1 MPLAIYGPK
10 DCGYR
15 LGLLGAPV
23 RIAQAV
29 APPMFGLL
37 IDSLDAEALFVSRAL
52 SMEALLSPLLAR
64 KEAV

>member
-1 MPLAIYGPK
+1 
-10 DCGYR
+10 
-15 LGLLGAPV
+15 V